1 MKIADHHIA
10 ALQAFGYTEIEAR
23 FLYVVATHSGYFVP
37 RQYLALSGASWGYRT
52 DHFLEKLESQ
62 GHVYW
67 REYQGAGGVY
77 HLFSKR
83 LYAQIDKENLR
94 NRRKHSTE
102 FIKTRLLLLDFIIAH
117 PHHNYLETEQAKVAY
132 FCEQLGLPKR
142 SLPAKAYV
150 GSCSAEPT
158 LRYFVDKYPLFFD
171 ASDAAISPVVTFSY
185 VDPGYVG
192 IAGFA
197 NHLNAYIPL
206 LRSLPRFR
214 FLYIA
219 NSAANFKRA
228 EERFSALV
236 RAPFGADVSTELL
249 RYFRLR
255 KAWEMKRYGLFSNDE
270 IGWLNDATRRFQGE
284 RFEGL
289 YTAWLSGNA
298 GDDAVR
304 REFTQVN
311 PAKHVQFATCL
322 VNTSRSGPRSAQKHL
337 KSASAPHFR
346 AGDSALQ
353 PSTEANVAE
362 SKELTREEETRRDAA
377 KFR

>member
-10 ALQAFGYTEIEAR
+10 ALQAFGYTETEAL

-37 RQYLALSGASWGYRT
+37 RQYLAFSGASWGYRT

-67 REYQGAGGVY
+67 REYQGARGVY
-77 HLFSKR
+77 HLFAKR

-102 FIKTRLLLLDFIIAH
+102 FIKTRLILLDFIIAH

-132 FCEQLGLPKR
+132 FCEQLGLSKR
-142 SLPAKAYV
+142 SLPVKAYL
-150 GSCSAEPT
+150 GTSNREPT

-171 ASDAAISPVVTFSY
+171 ASDASSSPVVTFSY
-185 VDPGYVG
+185 VDPGYAG

-228 EERFSALV
+228 EECFSALV
-236 RAPFGADVSTELL
+236 RAPFRADVSTEVL
-249 RYFRLR
+249 RYFQLR

-270 IGWLNDATRRFQGE
+270 IAWLNDATRRFQGE
-284 RFEGL
+284 CFEGL
-289 YTAWLSGNA
+289 YTAWLSGSA
-298 GDDAVR
+298 GDDAIR

-311 PAKHVQFATCL
+311 PAKQVQFAKYL
-322 VNTSRSGPRSAQKHL
+322 FNTSRSGRVSAQKRL
-337 KSASAPHFR
+337 KNTSAPYF
-346 AGDSALQ
+346 
-353 PSTEANVAE
+353 
-362 SKELTREEETRRDAA
+362 
-377 KFR
+377 